1 METGQAVGEML
12 QACPELEAPLQRFM
26 AQAVRLRRE
35 VPRLDDLEE
44 QLQAAERVLMQ
55 ETLTALVRARG
66 RQAEAQALAAAQ
78 TKRHR
83 QKSS

>member
-55 ETLTALVRARG
+55 ETLTVLVRARG